1 MTSRKFRIRYNLVIF
16 IAASMIADVICYMV
30 YSYYAL
36 TEYNQNAAP
45 FWYFLYL
52 ANFQVY
58 HWTLSFTYFRCS
70 WELRYIANR
79 KEVPKRTRLINRMFF
94 WTVLVV
100 GCIAAIWPFF
110 FKDSEKNVFVGIQSI
125 YLFFAFISAI
135 FMVIVLCKIRS
146 FLKQRG
152 LGNEWVL

>member
-1 MTSRKFRIRYNLVIF
+1 
-16 IAASMIADVICYMV
+16 
-30 YSYYAL
+30 
-36 TEYNQNAAP
+36 
-45 FWYFLYL
+45 
-52 ANFQVY
+52 
-58 HWTLSFTYFRCS
+58 
-70 WELRYIANR
+70 
-79 KEVPKRTRLINRMFF
+79 MFF

-152 LGNEWVL
+152 LGNE